1 MRNAPNSDEE
11 LRRHTLQPKTNL
23 LSRKNNARLHLPWHV
38 QKQVLFKAPY
48 RAKSPSSQWGEQ
60 ASPCSSS
67 PLDSSVW
74 RKPIQHQTRVEG
86 HRQHGN
92 EMQASP
98 HHSRMKGATENTL
111 SLWTR
116 QQALFSH
123 LLPTLPPHLSFSTHT
138 RTPTHKHIVTW
149 SRSLSLSVC
158 LLQSLY
164 KGTDAF
170 NWYRGGRHVSIH
182 QVFNK
187 GLRANRGQSLLQNIY
202 RLFVAAIAMMFSSGC
217 QPVCKIFLLKS
228 KQSTLISSFLR
239 FPPVHTFLS
248 LSTVRGLVISRHASR
263 VESRLDS
270 LSNMRKKLL
279 YEPVMMCLQRHSNNK
294 NHKQLHHKNK
304 ATEY

>member
-1 MRNAPNSDEE
+1 MRRASVTVLQQSLRQLSVKKTYPAPDKGWRAQTTWQWDASISTPQQDEGC
-11 LRRHTLQPKTNL
+11 N
-23 LSRKNNARLHLPWHV
+23 RKHIFPVNQTASS
-38 QKQVLFKAPY
+38 LF
-48 RAKSPSSQWGEQ
+48 
-60 ASPCSSS
+60 
-67 PLDSSVW
+67 
-74 RKPIQHQTRVEG
+74 
-86 HRQHGN
+86 
-92 EMQASP
+92 
-98 HHSRMKGATENTL
+98 
-111 SLWTR
+111 
-116 QQALFSH
+116 FH

-138 RTPTHKHIVTW
+138 RTPTHKHIVTQ
-149 SRSLSLSVC
+149 SLSLR

-182 QVFNK
+182 QVFNE

-279 YEPVMMCLQRHSNNK
+279 YEPVMMCLQTHSNNK
-294 NHKQLHHKNK
+294 K
-304 ATEY
+304 T